1 MCDRYGGQLVYTKSE
16 CFPADV
22 DVVEVKVSA
31 VDTPELL
38 YVQLCSNL
46 DRSVVNWFCVNMR

>member
-1 MCDRYGGQLVYTKSE
+1 VYTKSE